1 MDGIVNTIVIVEE
14 VLVIQKRA
22 IASVRQENVG
32 NIVNI
37 NVTLEVG
44 ELTV

>member
-1 MDGIVNTIVIVEE
+1 MENIVNAIVIVEE
-14 VLVIQKRA
+14 VSAIQKRA